1 MNMILFLTEEDEA
14 RIRGSIQYMINSDRN
29 PCSVRNFFKKPFK
42 RNMSGDNKPRSKKA
56 KETFQEEGH
65 LQT

>member
-1 MNMILFLTEEDEA
+1 MAKKFHPSREKEILTVVSQTQTEMLLSENET
-14 RIRGSIQYMINSDRN
+14 
-29 PCSVRNFFKKPFK
+29 RNFFKKPFK